1 MLDRVPKNG
10 NGMKPDGSPK
20 ASGLV
25 DESDNPFNEPEG
37 ETIEQVPFRRSPLV
51 KSKSNQPYLSRPV
64 TKRSLR
70 HMAANLLLSLCYVSR
85 NLGTVSDRLPEEHTL
100 ILTQVKLSKK
110 LRLVAVVEPS
120 RQTHGRSE

>member
-70 HMAANLLLSLCYVSR
+70 HMAANLLLSPYSPLN
-85 NLGTVSDRLPEEHTL
+85 NLGRVADRLSEEYSL
-100 ILTQVKLSKK
+100 ILSQVELCGKLH
-110 LRLVAVVEPS
+110 LVAVVEPS
-120 RQTHGRSE
+120 RQTRRRGE